1 MNFRVAA
8 RRIEAGSDVTS
19 DVGMDT
25 SWPSDRPTHSQP
37 PPSTDGLDPAALSG
51 PSPLNAFG
59 PLGDKVVSD
68 PLIPTS
74 QVVPGQPIPHKVG
87 PDVDQTVLKSNKEK
101 NGNA

>member
-1 MNFRVAA
+1 MNFRAA
-8 RRIEAGSDVTS
+8 AKKVEADLTS
-19 DVGMDT
+19 DTGMD
-25 SWPSDRPTHSQP
+25 SGWPTDRPTHSQP
-37 PPSTDGLDPAALSG
+37 PPATDGLDPAALGG

-74 QVVPGQPIPHKVG
+74 HVVPGQPIPHKVG

-101 NGNA
+101 AAHGN

>member
-8 RRIEAGSDVTS
+8 KRIEADLYS

-25 SWPSDRPTHSQP
+25 AWPSDRPTHSQP
-37 PPSTDGLDPAALSG
+37 PPSTDGLDPAALGG

-101 NGNA
+101 NGQ